1 MPRIPS
7 TSCTKALS
15 KRCLLLRRF
24 IPCFFDVPHKHV
36 LEIVGVSHHTIDP
49 IRRSL
54 QLDGWP
60 YNDVVRGKF
69 CMSRARIV
77 AMRGQAM
84 AVAGEDM
91 QRILTLI
98 AAKAAECWAGM
109 PEGTRIL
116 AERCRETK
124 RAEEFQCLLESSQ
137 MSQEEEPTMKG
148 ICEKHV
154 AVPAPSWE
162 EAVRTLDDDPS
173 FWEEISQLL
182 QLQEV
187 YSDQPREPSCP
198 VTPAAG

>member
-1 MPRIPS
+1 MREKAPNVMPRIPS

-91 QRILTLI
+91 QRILTQI
-98 AAKAAECWAGM
+98 AAKAAECWAGI

-124 RAEEFQCLLESSQ
+124 RAEEFQRLLEPS
-137 MSQEEEPTMKG
+137 EEEDEPNTTSG
-148 ICEKHV
+148 ICEKH
-154 AVPAPSWE
+154 ATVPAPPSWE
-162 EAVRTLDDDPS
+162 EAGRNLDDDPA
-173 FWEEISQLL
+173 FW
-182 QLQEV
+182 
-187 YSDQPREPSCP
+187 
-198 VTPAAG
+198 

>member
-91 QRILTLI
+91 QRILTQI
-98 AAKAAECWAGM
+98 AAKAAECWAGI

-116 AERCRETK
+116 AER
-124 RAEEFQCLLESSQ
+124 
-137 MSQEEEPTMKG
+137 
-148 ICEKHV
+148 
-154 AVPAPSWE
+154 
-162 EAVRTLDDDPS
+162 
-173 FWEEISQLL
+173 
-182 QLQEV
+182 
-187 YSDQPREPSCP
+187 
-198 VTPAAG
+198 